1 MVGAQAQSRRAKSY
15 EEVEPLIA
23 LCKAGR
29 LFDVQKWIEN
39 GGPLDLPP
47 ASNNRT
53 RKKSPLEYSLDLGFH
68 SMVEVLLDG
77 GASIHGEGTFC
88 PMESA
93 LTNRRFDLI
102 QLLVDY
108 GFDPKSV
115 RMESVFATWDSEIMA
130 YFIERGADVETEMPL
145 ARALCNRIRT
155 ALGIFKKY
163 RERFTSFQEQANVA
177 LRHHCK
183 EGNMKWVS
191 LLIWAGADP
200 LAPGESE
207 PNAELSPE
215 DGGLSALGFAALYEH
230 YEVFS
235 LKKVAIPVDH
245 PVTRELLR
253 YGCDRDGLPL
263 IEKLLGKGLDPNDQE
278 NGGCSAIQQLL
289 ERLEWYR
296 RHSLFSWE
304 SKDRNGDSER
314 AREQMKVI
322 HVLAKHGAQWRPSDV
337 RETNSAR
344 RSLLKMIPDYTI
356 EFAWIMKKY
365 GGCSKEDIE
374 ALTKTPTM
382 KRLLSRQ
389 LGRLRE
395 IIDDWPDSTDA
406 KQDPV

>member
-15 EEVEPLIA
+15 EEIEPLIA

-53 RKKSPLEYSLDLGFH
+53 RKKSPLEYSLNFGFH

-77 GASIHGEGTFC
+77 GASIRGEGTFC

-102 QLLVDY
+102 QLLVDH

-115 RMESVFATWDSEIMA
+115 PMGSVFATWDSEIMT

-155 ALGIFKKY
+155 TLGIFKKY

-207 PNAELSPE
+207 PNAEP
-215 DGGLSALGFAALYEH
+215 DPGDCGLSALGFAALYEH

-253 YGCDRDGLPL
+253 YGCDQDGLPL
-263 IEKLLGKGLDPNDQE
+263 IEKLLDKGLDPNDQE

-296 RHSLFSWE
+296 RHNLFSWD

-314 AREQMKVI
+314 AREQMKAI
-322 HVLAKHGAQWRPSDV
+322 HVLAKHGAHWRPSDV

-365 GGCSKEDIE
+365 GGCSKEDID

-382 KRLLSRQ
+382 RRHLSRQ
-389 LGRLRE
+389 IGRLRE
-395 IIDDWPDSTDA
+395 IIDDWPEPPKAGQDA
-406 KQDPV
+406 V